1 LNLTQTPVSR
11 NDRRLI
17 AKTKT
22 EKFLFPDRG
31 RGNTDWDPGRILA
44 TLTYKVEESS
54 ICKLPLLGRD
64 VTLLLL
70 LVKPVTMKL
79 SLLFLSATALVSA
92 SVIAIENG
100 PIPAGASISLPGSA
114 SLLSRFVQPRH
125 NNKKHKKDNWGNAI
139 EKDRKKIT
147 IRASKH
153 DRDDISSDFL
163 WALKKAN
170 HGGLIHL
177 EKGKKYVI
185 GKKLD
190 LTFLKDVYVKID
202 GELKFT
208 DDIEYWQANNF
219 YYAFQKSIT
228 FWVWGGK

>member
-1 LNLTQTPVSR
+1 MIVP
-11 NDRRLI
+11 
-17 AKTKT
+17 TKT
-22 EKFLFPDRG
+22 EELMYPNRG
-31 RGNTDWDPGRILA
+31 RGTVDRDAGQILI
-44 TLTYKVEESS
+44 TLTYKVEGSS
-54 ICKLPLLGRD
+54 TCKLSLLDGT
-64 VTLLLL
+64 VTLLQRLINS
-70 LVKPVTMKL
+70 VTMKL
-79 SLLFLSATALVSA
+79 SLLFLSAATLASA
-92 SVIAIENG
+92 SVIAIEDG

-114 SLLSRFVQPRH
+114 SSLSRFLQPRH
-125 NNKKHKKDNWGNAI
+125 NNKEHKKDNWGNAI

-170 HGGLIHL
+170 RGGLVHL
-177 EKGKKYVI
+177 EKGKKFVI